1 MAPMGTM
8 AAVAGLWRD
17 FGSGRRATVSTD
29 FDHALMREVM
39 RTELVR
45 IKALIATSVLLGLF
59 ITGLYLFDP
68 YAVTHL
74 WRGTMHPSV
83 LYFVLIP
90 FVLFELFVHT
100 TISRHLTMDRDIPI
114 VRRYITTLI
123 ETTMPTVALA
133 LHTENMGPVQAL
145 DFVGL

>member
-1 MAPMGTM
+1 MAFRSETSEDRL
-8 AAVAGLWRD
+8 VT
-17 FGSGRRATVSTD
+17 SKD

-100 TISRHLTMDRDIPI
+100 TISRHLKLDRDIPI
-114 VRRYITTLI
+114 
-123 ETTMPTVALA
+123 
-133 LHTENMGPVQAL
+133 
-145 DFVGL
+145 